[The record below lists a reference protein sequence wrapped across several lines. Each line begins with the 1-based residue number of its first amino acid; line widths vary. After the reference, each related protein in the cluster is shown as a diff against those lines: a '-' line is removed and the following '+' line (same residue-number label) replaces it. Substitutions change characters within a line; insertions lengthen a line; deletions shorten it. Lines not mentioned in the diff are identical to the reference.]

1 MSFPT
6 QFRSREIKNVYDVVC
21 LMMSHPGSEP
31 FRAPVDWQ
39 GMGLFDYP
47 MIVKKPMDLGTI
59 KKNIEDDTYETVE
72 AVAKDIRQIW
82 LDCEVYN
89 SNGSKVT

>member
-1 MSFPT
+1 MSSPT
-6 QFRSREIKNVYDVVC
+6 QFRSREINDMYDLVC
-21 LMMSHPGSEP
+21 LLLGRPGSEP

-59 KKNIEDDTYETVE
+59 KKNIEDGKYETVE
-72 AVAKDIRQIW
+72 DVAMDVRQVW
-82 LDCEVYN
+82 SNCKVYH